1 MPNRKEAHM
10 FDLMAVTKAMADETR
25 VRILAALEGG
35 ELCVCQLTELV
46 ALSPSTVSKHLFL
59 LSSARLIEGRK
70 QGRWIYYRLA
80 GTNAAKPVQDA
91 LKWLLENARERPR
104 IQEDRKRLENIL
116 AIDISELCGKQTK
129 ATRKHAPSNSK
140 CARTTS

>member
-1 MPNRKEAHM
+1 
-10 FDLMAVTKAMADETR
+10 MAVTKAMADETR

-46 ALSPSTVSKHLFL
+46 ALSPFTVSKHLFL

-104 IQEDRKRLENIL
+104 IQQDRKQLENIL
-116 AIDISELCGKQTK
+116 TVDTSELCSKQTK
-129 ATRKHAPSNSK
+129 ATRKHTASNSR
-140 CARTTS
+140 CARLSP

>member
-1 MPNRKEAHM
+1 M
-10 FDLMAVTKAMADETR
+10 FDLMAVAKAIADETR
-25 VRILAALEGG
+25 VRIIAALESG

-80 GTNAAKPVQDA
+80 GTDAAKPVQDA
-91 LKWLLENARERPR
+91 LKWLLENLRERPR
-104 IQEDRKRLENIL
+104 IQEDRKKLESIL
-116 AIDISELCGKQTK
+116 AVDTSEFCSKQTK
-129 ATRKHAPSNSK
+129 AARKHAPPSSR
-140 CARTTS
+140 CARSSP

>member
-1 MPNRKEAHM
+1 M

-46 ALSPSTVSKHLFL
+46 SLSPSTVSKHLFL

-80 GTNAAKPVQDA
+80 GTGAAKPVQDA
-91 LKWLLENARERPR
+91 LKWLLENARDRPR
-104 IQEDRKRLENIL
+104 IQEDRKRLEDIL
-116 AIDISELCGKQTK
+116 AIDTSELCGKQGK
-129 ATRKHAPSNSK
+129 AARNRTPSSSR
-140 CARTTS
+140 CSRSSS